1 MRKTICWEA
10 RFLYIIVF
18 LPVFGRSLFPM
29 VRDKDSITFQSSFT
43 DPQILGIYMVMAY
56 CLYCLM
62 RQPGSLRHAFTSP
75 LWPLTIFTL
84 VAFASAVVISRAPMY
99 SLWRS
104 AETSVVLLWAVLVFS
119 HLKREQSPTKLFVTY
134 YAMSAIM
141 LLGVLVAVAIDPQHA
156 WIHEQHKVD
165 RLETSSTFMMAA
177 NTIGVIAALIA
188 LATLSRYILL
198 AKVRF
203 LALSLAALTI
213 CYGARSRTGFI
224 VFVLGLLVLTGF
236 LLRMP
241 RKRVVASVVGGL
253 GGVLIVGLLLVSP
266 EFTDSVVHTFT
277 RGHSEANIKSLDGR
291 VPLWTEGLKA
301 FDQYPIL
308 GSGYGSYPMRLVGRG
323 HFHNMFLELA
333 VTTGVLG
340 LLPIL
345 ILFGIIV
352 MRLGRLLLR
361 SHNYDGAITHSIQLV
376 DALLIATVVIIS
388 QMTTAAA
395 AYYSWQMIGIV
406 VLAVGLF
413 GIPNSHVSNGS
424 DSNRIPPVAATQ
436 STSIVQN
443 YRSFDGRK
451 RPIII

>member
-1 MRKTICWEA
+1 MT
-10 RFLYIIVF
+10 L
-18 LPVFGRSLFPM
+18 
-29 VRDKDSITFQSSFT
+29 QSSFA
-43 DPQILGIYMVMAY
+43 DPQILGIYMLMAY

-62 RQPGSLRHAFTSP
+62 RQPGSLRYAFASP
-75 LWPLTIFTL
+75 LWPLTIFTV

-104 AETSVVLLWAVLVFS
+104 AETSVVLLWAALVFS
-119 HLKREQSPTKLFVTY
+119 HLKREQSPIKLFVAY

-141 LLGVLVAVAIDPQHA
+141 LVAVLVAVVIDPQNA

-177 NTIGVIAALIA
+177 NTIGVMAALIA
-188 LATLSRYILL
+188 LATLARFILL
-198 AKVRF
+198 TKVRY
-203 LALSLAALTI
+203 LALSLAALAI

-241 RKRVVASVVGGL
+241 RRRGIASIVGGL
-253 GGVLIVGLLLVSP
+253 AGVLIVGLLLVSP

-277 RGHSEANIKSLDGR
+277 RGHSEANIRSLDGR

-301 FDQYPIL
+301 FEQYPIL
-308 GSGYGSYPMRLVGRG
+308 GAGYGTYPVRLVGRG

-345 ILFGIIV
+345 ILLGIIGT
-352 MRLGRLLLR
+352 RLGKLLLR
-361 SHNYDGAITHSIQLV
+361 NHNYDGAISHSINLLDV
-376 DALLIATVVIIS
+376 LLIATVVIVS
-388 QMTTAAA
+388 QMSTAAA

-413 GIPNSHVSNGS
+413 AIPDTYVTNDG
-424 DSNRIPPVAATQ
+424 DSNCVPSVVATQ
-436 STSIVQN
+436 STSSTLQNHQSFEVQ
-443 YRSFDGRK
+443 K
-451 RPIII
+451 HPIIL

>member
-1 MRKTICWEA
+1 MREMTSWEA

-29 VRDKDSITFQSSFT
+29 VRDKESITFQSSFT
-43 DPQILGIYMVMAY
+43 DPQILGIYMLIAY
-56 CLYCLM
+56 CLYCLV
-62 RQPGSLRHAFTSP
+62 RQPGSLRYAFASP
-75 LWPLTIFTL
+75 LWPLTIFIL

-104 AETSVVLLWAVLVFS
+104 AETSAVLLWAVLVFS
-119 HLKREQSPTKLFVTY
+119 HLKREQSPIKLFGAY

-141 LLGVLVAVAIDPQHA
+141 LVGILVAVAIDPQHA

-188 LATLSRYILL
+188 LATLSRFILL

-203 LALSLAALTI
+203 LALSLAALGI

-241 RKRVVASVVGGL
+241 RKRVIASIVGGL
-253 GGVLIVGLLLVSP
+253 ACVLIVGLLLVSP
-266 EFTDSVVHTFT
+266 EFTDSVAHTFT
-277 RGHSEANIKSLDGR
+277 RGHSETNIKSLDGR

-308 GSGYGSYPMRLVGRG
+308 GAGYGTYPVRLVGRG

-345 ILFGIIV
+345 ILLGIIGS
-352 MRLGRLLLR
+352 RLGRLLLC
-361 SHNYDGAITHSIQLV
+361 NYTYDGAISQSIELL
-376 DALLIATVVIIS
+376 DALLIATVVIVS

-413 GIPNSHVSNGS
+413 AIADTHVTNGS
-424 DSNRIPPVAATQ
+424 DSNCTSPVVAAQ
-436 STSIVQN
+436 STFTLQN
-443 YRSFDGRK
+443 YRGSEVEK
-451 RPIII
+451 HPIIL

>member
-1 MRKTICWEA
+1 MREITCWEA
-10 RFLYIIVF
+10 RFLYTIVF

-43 DPQILGIYMVMAY
+43 DPQILGIYMLMAY

-62 RQPGSLRHAFTSP
+62 RQPGSLRHVFTSP

-104 AETSVVLLWAVLVFS
+104 AETGVVLLWAALVFS

-188 LATLSRYILL
+188 LATLSRFILL
-198 AKVRF
+198 AKVHF

-241 RKRVVASVVGGL
+241 RKRVIASIVGGL

-266 EFTDSVVHTFT
+266 EFTDSVAHTFT

-308 GSGYGSYPMRLVGRG
+308 GSGYGTYPVRLVGRG

-340 LLPIL
+340 LLPIF
-345 ILFGIIV
+345 ILFGIIG

-361 SHNYDGAITHSIQLV
+361 NHTYDGTISQSIELL

-413 GIPNSHVSNGS
+413 AIPNTHVGNGS
-424 DSNRIPPVAATQ
+424 DSNPIPPVAATQ
-436 STSIVQN
+436 STSTVQN
-443 YRSFDGRK
+443 YRSVEGRK
-451 RPIII
+451 RPIIL

>member
-1 MRKTICWEA
+1 MRETICWEA

-43 DPQILGIYMVMAY
+43 DPQILGIYMLLAY

-62 RQPGSLRHAFTSP
+62 RQPGSLRYAFTSP
-75 LWPLTIFTL
+75 LWPLAIFTV
-84 VAFASAVVISRAPMY
+84 VAFASAIVISRAPMY

-104 AETSVVLLWAVLVFS
+104 AETSVVLLWAALVLS
-119 HLKREQSPTKLFVTY
+119 HLKREQSPTKLFVAY
-134 YAMSAIM
+134 YVMSAIM

-188 LATLSRYILL
+188 LATLSRFIFLT
-198 AKVRF
+198 KVRF
-203 LALSLAALTI
+203 LALSLIALAT
-213 CYGARSRTGFI
+213 CYGARSRTGFV

-236 LLRMP
+236 LLQMP
-241 RKRVVASVVGGL
+241 RRRVIASIVGGL
-253 GGVLIVGLLLVSP
+253 AGVLIVGLLLVSQ
-266 EFTDSVVHTFT
+266 EFTDSVAHTFT
-277 RGHSEANIKSLDGR
+277 RGHSEANIRSLDGR

-301 FDQYPIL
+301 FGQYPIL
-308 GSGYGSYPMRLVGRG
+308 GAGYGTYPVRLIGRG

-345 ILFGIIV
+345 ILFGIIGR
-352 MRLGRLLLR
+352 RLGRLLLR
-361 SHNYDGAITHSIQLV
+361 NYGYDGAISHSIELL

-413 GIPNSHVSNGS
+413 AIPDTHVINDS
-424 DSNRIPPVAATQ
+424 DSNCSPPMGATS
-436 STSIVQN
+436 STSTLQN
-443 YRSFDGRK
+443 YRSSEVQK
-451 RPIII
+451 HPIIL